1 MSLRNLR
8 VELSNKI
15 QDITDDIDSLESL
28 SDVHE
33 KLNFDPQIVILR
45 EKKVG
50 LIETQDYLAKCEFE
64 LGNTINRW
72 LENGCKG
79 KIKISLTGEK
89 KNEHKNNKK
98 DASTHN

>member
-1 MSLRNLR
+1 MSLRNLL

-28 SDVHE
+28 SDDYE
-33 KLNFDPQIVILR
+33 KLDFEPQILILR
-45 EKKVG
+45 DKKVG
-50 LIETQDYLAKCEFE
+50 LIETQHYLEKCEFV
-64 LGNTINRW
+64 LANTINRW

-79 KIKISLTGEK
+79 KIQITLTGEK
-89 KNEHKNNKK
+89 ENEHKNNKK